1 MLDGDVQSPNSIN
14 LTLHLGKAF
23 EITYVRLRFHSPRP
37 ESFAIYKK
45 TCGDE
50 LCSWIPYQYYS
61 GSCDMTYPLD
71 DGTQRKRFITHDD
84 EQVALCTS
92 DYSDISPLTG
102 GSVAFSTLLARP
114 SAYQFDK
121 SPVLQE
127 WVTAESIR
135 ISLNRINTF
144 GDEIFHDPKVL
155 QSYYYAISDL
165 TIGGR
170 CKCNGH
176 ASQCDL
182 IAVNENEIQEGQ
194 GVSQV
199 LQCKCEH
206 NTMGRDC
213 EMCEPLFNDRLWGR
227 ATGDSA
233 MACQECDCNGLA
245 DSCYFDPDELAATN
259 GTHGGICVD
268 CRENTSGNHCEHCLD
283 NFFKN
288 SEGKCVACACDS
300 VGSVDLQCNSDGTC
314 ECKPGVEGSKCE
326 SCMSGYH
333 SMDRNGC
340 SPCGCDEKGSVMNE
354 NNLPTCNPENGQC
367 HCKVH
372 THGKTCDSCKDG
384 FMNLE
389 MENEFGCYPCFCYS
403 HIDSCEPSP
412 THYKADHS
420 SNFAY
425 NKEHWTVEDEYGN
438 IIESILAPVSSM
450 ESQGQQDHVLQ
461 VSGRSNN
468 KQYFVLPD
476 KFTGE
481 QRFSYGQM
489 FEFDY
494 SIDKVERRNDRV
506 EIDEAGEPMPEPIQD
521 SFSGDGV
528 SEDLVVEAN
537 EFVAVHAKKKVSV
550 ESSVEEASSSD
561 DLCFYPS
568 DAVLDF
574 QRVICTSFTS
584 QNNPKPSS
592 YPQKYSF
599 TLHERKGHWFFKGS
613 PNEKITHFEFMSILD
628 QLETI
633 KIKAT
638 NGKEQVAE
646 IDNVKMATAFL
657 MNPDDTYAQTDLAG
671 WVEECKT
678 WAMSG
683 YRIVLNQIS

>member
-1 MLDGDVQSPNSIN
+1 MRNLVLTAAVIAKIQALRPGLSCYSDDEETLPRHCQPPFENIAFQKDIEASNTCGQERPESYCVQTGASGATQTCGVCDSKDPTTTHDSRLLTDFNNINKITWWQSQSMLDGEVQSPNSIN

-45 TCGDE
+45 TCGDQN
-50 LCSWIPYQYYS
+50 CPWIPYQYYS

-135 ISLNRINTF
+135 ISLDRINTF

-182 IAVNENEIQEGQ
+182 IDVSSNESNEVRKE
-194 GVSQV
+194 

-213 EMCEPLFNDRLWGR
+213 EMCKPLFNDRLWGR

-233 MACQECDCNGLA
+233 VECQECDCNGLA
-245 DSCYFDPDELAATN
+245 DSCYFDADELERTN
-259 GTHGGICVD
+259 GLHGGICVD
-268 CRENTSGNHCEHCLD
+268 CKENTAGNHCELCMP
-283 NFFKN
+283 NFYKN
-288 SEGKCVACACDS
+288 SEGKCVACGCDS
-300 VGSVDLQCNSDGTC
+300 VGSVALQCDSEGIC
-314 ECKPGVEGSKCE
+314 QCKPGVEGDKCDR
-326 SCMSGYH
+326 CQSGYH
-333 SMDRNGC
+333 SMDRHGC
-340 SPCGCDEKGSVMNE
+340 STCGCDESGSILDDE
-354 NNLPTCNPENGQC
+354 GFATCDPKNGQC
-367 HCKVH
+367 HCKAHVQ
-372 THGKTCDSCKDG
+372 GKTCNSCKDG
-384 FMNLE
+384 FMNLQLD
-389 MENEFGCYPCFCYS
+389 NEYGCYPCFCYS

-412 THYKADHS
+412 THYKANHESD
-420 SNFAY
+420 FQY
-425 NKEHWTVEDEYGN
+425 NKEHWTVEDEHGN
-438 IIESILAPVSSM
+438 LIDTILAPISSANNF
-450 ESQGQQDHVLQ
+450 DDNVLQ
-461 VSGRSNN
+461 VVGKSNA

-481 QRFSYGQM
+481 QRFSYGQT
-489 FEFDY
+489 FEFHY
-494 SIDKVERRNDRV
+494 SILLGDNDDSADIDDV
-506 EIDEAGEPMPEPIQD
+506 EIMPEPIQD
-521 SFSGDGV
+521 TFSGDGV
-528 SEDLVVEAN
+528 NDGVLNDVE
-537 EFVAVHAKKKVSV
+537 EFIPAQAKKKVTSEISV
-550 ESSVEEASSSD
+550 DEPSD
-561 DLCFYPS
+561 DICFYPS

-574 QRVICTSFTS
+574 QRVICT
-584 QNNPKPSS
+584 
-592 YPQKYSF
+592 
-599 TLHERKGHWFFKGS
+599 E
-613 PNEKITHFEFMSILD
+613 
-628 QLETI
+628 
-633 KIKAT
+633 
-638 NGKEQVAE
+638 
-646 IDNVKMATAFL
+646 
-657 MNPDDTYAQTDLAG
+657 
-671 WVEECKT
+671 
-678 WAMSG
+678 
-683 YRIVLNQIS
+683 